1 MSEYTSELVASLRDG
16 YSAVAAESYEAR
28 TEFVRAWA
36 EDHGFSTR
44 SVVAK
49 LSREGVYIPRP
60 ASAST
65 SAKKADIVAA
75 IAATMDVSVES
86 LVGLE
91 KAHKSTLQKIL
102 TALRG

>member
-60 ASAST
+60 ASG
-65 SAKKADIVAA
+65 SATKKADIVAA
-75 IAATMDVSVES
+75 IAATMGCDAES

-102 TALRG
+102 SALRG